1 MSLDSKFIIG
11 EALSGAFMSCAAKN
25 YPNEACGFVVSGA
38 GGKYLFV
45 EARNTS
51 EDPQERF
58 VMHPDDVMAAEDKG
72 DVVAVWHSHTD
83 QPATPSEADLA
94 GCEASQLPWIITA
107 IYKNYDDSIDV
118 DFVFSSPV
126 VFHPTGFEMPYTG
139 RIYAFGVFD
148 CWTLCRDYL
157 GREFGISLNLHE
169 KFRIPNWSEGDVDIL
184 GDNFA
189 GEGLVRLA
197 NGEEP
202 QKGDIFFMQYGK
214 MPDHC
219 AVYIGDD
226 QILHHHKDRLSCRA
240 VFGGMYKKHV
250 THHLRH
256 RNLLSGKEKCLN

>member
-1 MSLDSKFIIG
+1 
-11 EALSGAFMSCAAKN
+11 
-25 YPNEACGFVVSGA
+25 
-38 GGKYLFV
+38 
-45 EARNTS
+45 
-51 EDPQERF
+51 
-58 VMHPDDVMAAEDKG
+58 MHPDDVMAAEDKG

-94 GCEASQLPWIITA
+94 GCEATQLPWVITA
-107 IYKNYDDSIDV
+107 IHKNYDDSIDV

-139 RIYAFGVFD
+139 RIYAFGVFRLLD
-148 CWTLCRDYL
+148 PVSRLSWP
-157 GREFGISLNLHE
+157 
-169 KFRIPNWSEGDVDIL
+169 RIWDQPEPPRKSFASPNWSEGDVDIL